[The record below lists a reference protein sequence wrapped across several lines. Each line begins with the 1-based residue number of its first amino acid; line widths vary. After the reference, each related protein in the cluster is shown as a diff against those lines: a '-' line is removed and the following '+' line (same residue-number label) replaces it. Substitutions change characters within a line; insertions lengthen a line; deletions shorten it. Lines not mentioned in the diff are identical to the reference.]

1 MASISQPT
9 DRTPRQLDLPLAI
22 EDVPDIVRDY
32 GLVETHSYPWVSQ
45 GDPHWFVRRV
55 PTAVAWERY
64 AELELHS
71 ATARTVLVLD
81 CDTPPLDYLTV
92 ALGSH
97 LRVPNWICSSPN
109 GHAHVVYTLAR
120 PVLRTEDARRRPL
133 KLLARIAEFYTEAYG
148 ADTGYVG
155 VLTHNPTHSRYRD
168 TTTWLRDQAWTLEEL
183 AEPIPRGWRVP
194 KKPATIE
201 GRNCTLFM
209 AAMEYFGHRD
219 RQDMGTD
226 IGTVLTWIETAF
238 AEWYPPPQPQW
249 HRNEN
254 LWIAKSVTRY
264 CRENIRHRRL
274 TPKFRGRQAWK
285 GRKSGAARRQDSI
298 EEAQPWLAL
307 EVSRRTYFRHQGAP
321 AATITELAPW
331 EKLGISRRTW
341 YYRQKRQGGGLTPSS
356 PSSTGT
362 KSSRTSTGGI

>member
-22 EDVPDIVRDY
+22 EDVPDIVRDH
-32 GLVETHSYPWVSQ
+32 GLVETHSYPWASQ

-55 PTAVAWERY
+55 PTAVAWDRY

-71 ATARTVLVLD
+71 ATARTALVLD

-133 KLLARIAEFYTEAYG
+133 KLLARIAEFYTEAYA
-148 ADTGYVG
+148 ADVGYVG
-155 VLTHNPTHSRYRD
+155 VLTHNPVHSRYRD

-183 AEPIPRGWRVP
+183 AEPIPRGWRIP

-201 GRNCTLFM
+201 GRNCTLFLATM
-209 AAMEYFGHRD
+209 RYFGKRGN
-219 RQDMGTD
+219 QDMGTD

-238 AEWYPPPQPQW
+238 DEWYAREGNTAGW
-249 HRNEN
+249 HRNEC

-264 CRENIRHRRL
+264 CRENIRHPRM
-274 TPKFRGRQAWK
+274 TAKFRGRQAHK
-285 GRKSGAARRQDSI
+285 GRKSGEVRRRGSI

-307 EVSRRTYFRHQGAP
+307 EISRRTYFRHQGAA

-331 EKLGISRRTW
+331 EKLEISRRTW
-341 YYRQKRQGGGLTPSS
+341 YYRQKRQGVSDTSS
-356 PSSTGT
+356 PSSTG
-362 KSSRTSTGGI
+362 GI

>member
-71 ATARTVLVLD
+71 ATARTALVLD

-97 LRVPNWICSSPN
+97 LRVPNWITSSPN
-109 GHAHVVYTLAR
+109 SGHAHVVYTLAR
-120 PVLRTEDARRRPL
+120 PVLRTEEARRRPL

-168 TTTWLRDQAWTLEEL
+168 NTTWLRDQAWTLEEL
-183 AEPIPRGWRVP
+183 AKPIPRGWRVP
-194 KKPATIE
+194 KKPVTIE
-201 GRNCTLFM
+201 GRNHSLFM
-209 AAMEYFGHRD
+209 AAMKYFGKREY
-219 RQDMGTD
+219 QDMGTD
-226 IGTVLTWIETAF
+226 IGTVLAWTESAF
-238 AEWYPPPQPQW
+238 DEWYAREGNTAGW
-249 HRNEN
+249 HRNEC

-274 TPKFRGRQAWK
+274 TPKFRGRQAHK
-285 GRKSGAARRQDSI
+285 GRKSGEVRRRGTPLEDGR
-298 EEAQPWLAL
+298 EPWLAL
-307 EVSRRTYFRHQGAP
+307 GISRPTWYRHQGTA

-331 EKLGISRRTW
+331 EALGISRPTW
-341 YYRQKRQGGGLTPSS
+341 YRRQKRQGGV
-356 PSSTGT
+356 
-362 KSSRTSTGGI
+362 

>member
-1 MASISQPT
+1 MASISQPA

-71 ATARTVLVLD
+71 ATARTALVLD

-92 ALGSH
+92 ALGSY

-133 KLLARIAEFYTEAYG
+133 KFLARIAEFYTETYG

-183 AEPIPRGWRVP
+183 AEPIPRGWRIP

-201 GRNCTLFM
+201 GRNSTLFL
-209 AAMEYFGHRD
+209 AAMKYFGHRD
-219 RQDMGTD
+219 RQEMGTD
-226 IGTVLTWIETAF
+226 LGTVLAWIEAAF
-238 AEWYPPPQPQW
+238 AEWYPPPQPDW
-249 HRNEN
+249 HRNEC

-264 CRENIRHRRL
+264 CRENIRHPRM
-274 TPKFRGRQAWK
+274 TAKFRGRQAWK
-285 GRKSGAARRQDSI
+285 GRKSGEARRPGSI
-298 EEAQPWLAL
+298 EEAQPWLTFGI
-307 EVSRRTYFRHQGAP
+307 SRPTWYRHQGA
-321 AATITELAPW
+321 AAAITELAPW
-331 EKLGISRRTW
+331 EELGISRATW
-341 YYRQKRQGGGLTPSS
+341 YRQKSQSGV
-356 PSSTGT
+356 
-362 KSSRTSTGGI
+362 

>member
-9 DRTPRQLDLPLAI
+9 DRTPRQMDLPLAI

-71 ATARTVLVLD
+71 ATARTALVLD

-92 ALGSH
+92 ALGSC

-120 PVLRTEDARRRPL
+120 PVLRTEEARRRPL

-168 TTTWLRDQAWTLEEL
+168 NTTWLRDQAWTLEEL
-183 AEPIPRGWRVP
+183 AKPIPRGWRVP
-194 KKPATIE
+194 KKPVTIE
-201 GRNCTLFM
+201 GRNHSLFM
-209 AAMEYFGHRD
+209 AAMKYFGKREY
-219 RQDMGTD
+219 QDMGTD
-226 IGTVLTWIETAF
+226 IGTVLAWTESAF
-238 AEWYPPPQPQW
+238 DEWYAREGNTAGW
-249 HRNEN
+249 HRNEC

-274 TPKFRGRQAWK
+274 TPKFRGRQAHK
-285 GRKSGAARRQDSI
+285 GRKSGEVRRRGTPLEDGR
-298 EEAQPWLAL
+298 EPWLAL
-307 EVSRRTYFRHQGAP
+307 GISRPTWYRHQGTA

-331 EKLGISRRTW
+331 EALGISRPTW
-341 YYRQKRQGGGLTPSS
+341 YRRQKRQGGV
-356 PSSTGT
+356 
-362 KSSRTSTGGI
+362 

>member
-71 ATARTVLVLD
+71 ATARTALVLD

-183 AEPIPRGWRVP
+183 AEPIPRGWRIP

-201 GRNCTLFM
+201 GRNSTLFM
-209 AAMEYFGHRD
+209 AAMKYFGHRD
-219 RQDMGTD
+219 RQEMGTD
-226 IGTVLTWIETAF
+226 LGTVLAWIEAAF
-238 AEWYPPPQPQW
+238 AEWYPPPQPDW
-249 HRNEN
+249 HRNEC

-264 CRENIRHRRL
+264 CHENIRHPRM
-274 TPKFRGRQAWK
+274 TAKFRGRQAWK
-285 GRKSGAARRQDSI
+285 GRKSGEARRPGQHRGS
-298 EEAQPWLAL
+298 PTLAHVRDL
-307 EVSRRTYFRHQGAP
+307 APHVYRHEG
-321 AATITELAPW
+321 AATTPITELAPW
-331 EKLGISRRTW
+331 EELGISRATW
-341 YYRQKRQGGGLTPSS
+341 YRQKSQSGV
-356 PSSTGT
+356 
-362 KSSRTSTGGI
+362 